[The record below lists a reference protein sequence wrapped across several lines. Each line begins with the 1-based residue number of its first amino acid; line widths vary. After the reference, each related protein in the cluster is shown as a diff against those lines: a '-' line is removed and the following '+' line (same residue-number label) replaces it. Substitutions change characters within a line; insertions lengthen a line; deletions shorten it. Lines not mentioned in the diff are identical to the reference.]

1 MSYPREMLSLQEMPT
16 LTPVCTGR
24 PRKESE
30 TLCVWCVVCW
40 PLCFSLRCS
49 STGNLPFK
57 AGARL
62 ADLNHGFLVL
72 SHCPTLPCLIDDDSL
87 LTFKLC
93 SAQLTPTL
101 FLRELP
107 PPFSSQ
113 VPGRWTLYHV
123 RSVPPGAR
131 RGRHRLNNSGYIP
144 ALSDCCHTP
153 PRVSCFLGIETMKK
167 QDMTHWVK

>member
-1 MSYPREMLSLQEMPT
+1 MCGHGNRFP
-16 LTPVCTGR
+16 
-24 PRKESE
+24 K
-30 TLCVWCVVCW
+30 VCW
-40 PLCFSLRCS
+40 PLCFSHRCS

-57 AGARL
+57 AGACL

-72 SHCPTLPCLIDDDSL
+72 SHCPTLPCLIDDAL

-93 SAQLTPTL
+93 LAQLTPTL

-123 RSVPPGAR
+123 RSVPTHLALQRCGMNPGAR